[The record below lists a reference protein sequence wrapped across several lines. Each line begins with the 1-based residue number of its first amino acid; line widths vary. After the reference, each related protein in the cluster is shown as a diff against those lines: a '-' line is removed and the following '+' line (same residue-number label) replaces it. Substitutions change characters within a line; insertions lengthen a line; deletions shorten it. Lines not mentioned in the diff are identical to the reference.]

1 MSSRSSDAFSFDA
14 AMPVE
19 AADNSVMESNES
31 SGMHSSPD
39 DSFSNVT
46 STQRSESDR
55 RPRPQIEDAERS
67 SRPVGRV
74 RASPTRNTRSTSS
87 QRIDRRRHTIKTY
100 EKSRSSGG
108 SPGERRVSQSA
119 DEDLER
125 LIVEMRSQGEQLEAK
140 VLMLEDERSAERNMY
155 GSKMQSIRDEC
166 TEFDQQYN
174 HVLDCWRHAE
184 EKARVL
190 GLELHSEMGMFRE
203 VNQYLSEM
211 QQHLGNVMQEDY
223 GAGLRIQELEAT
235 INNMRSQY
243 HLDTATISQA
253 TQEEVSEMRNRADR
267 ILVEANEAIAA
278 KDTQQFHERELIT
291 DEAMTLKL
299 RNDELMNE
307 LSQSQHDAIQ
317 TIQFACAEQ
326 KSVDLARSGLAEEEI
341 AVRNLRGE
349 LSVMESALNLE
360 KHKATRLH
368 DEMDDHRRRY
378 EQRISLIMS
387 NPNVMSQN
395 VNTVDVAGSGG
406 VTSSADANVQSG
418 NVNTATDTAPSAPAD
433 EMWKGYTPTTTATT
447 EAPTAI
453 PKTHNT
459 PRPPAPSRLRYQED
473 CRRKPASTKRD
484 WW

>member
-1 MSSRSSDAFSFDA
+1 
-14 AMPVE
+14 MPVE
-19 AADNSVMESNES
+19 TADNSVMESNES

-46 STQRSESDR
+46 STHRSESDR
-55 RPRPQIEDAERS
+55 RPRPQLEDAERA

-74 RASPTRNTRSTSS
+74 KASPTRNTRSTSS

-108 SPGERRVSQSA
+108 SPGERRVPQSA

-125 LIVEMRSQGEQLEAK
+125 LIVEMRSQGEQLEAR
-140 VLMLEDERSAERNMY
+140 VLMLEDERSAERSMY

-243 HLDTATISQA
+243 HLHTATINQA
-253 TQEEVSEMRNRADR
+253 TQEEVSEMRGRADR

-291 DEAMTLKL
+291 DEAMTLKR

-317 TIQFACAEQ
+317 TIQFAYAEQ

-360 KHKATRLH
+360 KHKASRLN

-378 EQRISLIMS
+378 EQRVSLIMS

-395 VNTVDVAGSGG
+395 VNTVDVASK
-406 VTSSADANVQSG
+406 VEIQ
-418 NVNTATDTAPSAPAD
+418 
-433 EMWKGYTPTTTATT
+433 
-447 EAPTAI
+447 
-453 PKTHNT
+453 
-459 PRPPAPSRLRYQED
+459 RLKHE
-473 CRRKPASTKRD
+473 
-484 WW
+484 